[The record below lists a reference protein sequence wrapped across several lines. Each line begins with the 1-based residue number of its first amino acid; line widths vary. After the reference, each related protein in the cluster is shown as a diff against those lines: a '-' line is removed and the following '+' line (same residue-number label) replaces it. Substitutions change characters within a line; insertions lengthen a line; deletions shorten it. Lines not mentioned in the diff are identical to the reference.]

1 MRRKLGVILMVVAT
15 ILAGTSQASRQFENL
30 KGALAEWTAQGYQP
44 GLLFFAEQ
52 SEEIAQ
58 HSDRRTNRDAGS
70 SCAAVPPAQQSP
82 ARTTERKATKRRAV
96 TPASRAVAAATN
108 HGGSEAAA
116 LTAQRRQEAAQLRR
130 EIAQVA
136 RVIDGTR
143 EIEKALARIPA
154 SERVQ
159 MRRALDAV
167 DWRGV
172 ERQLRGKFE
181 PPARPAPAPKGAGAK
196 VKVRLPEI
204 SRDAVQQGTKR
215 TERIERKVVWHFS
228 TVPLPIDDVQT
239 LAWPDP
245 AMDNDGTAGDDAGLG
260 CQEDPQ
266 R

>member
-15 ILAGTSQASRQFENL
+15 TLAGTSQASRQFENL

-108 HGGSEAAA
+108 HGGEAAA

>member
-15 ILAGTSQASRQFENL
+15 TLAGTSQASRQFENL

-108 HGGSEAAA
+108 HGGEAAA

-136 RVIDGTR
+136 RVIDDTR